1 MQPDA
6 PVLSLEPLWHVPED
20 LAAFVSGRVSLNH
33 ERPQAA
39 PGNDPARCFAERVL
53 QFRLYLFG
61 AQQMDLQRRAVS
73 GSRLLSR
80 FQAEL
85 TIWRISPGFKGQRQ
99 SDSPPGAGRLNPA
112 LRLYPFAP

>member
-1 MQPDA
+1 MRQ
-6 PVLSLEPLWHVPED
+6 L
-20 LAAFVSGRVSLNH
+20 
-33 ERPQAA
+33 AA
-39 PGNDPARCFAERVL
+39 PGNDPARCFAEGVL

-85 TIWRISPGFKGQRQ
+85 TIWRISPGFKA
-99 SDSPPGAGRLNPA
+99 SAKATPPGAGRLNPA